1 MRSRGQGRYKRNEQ
15 KENPDLTDG
24 RKPGLMAVEKK
35 KKKHGSKRKKKNK
48 PEKKP
53 EEGRSQGLSLQCL
66 QSAEAAPVKAVH
78 FSGQPGKA
86 VPVKGYTAD
95 CPKGL
100 RVAGSGAL
108 RAWPWF
114 R

>member
-1 MRSRGQGRYKRNEQ
+1 
-15 KENPDLTDG
+15 
-24 RKPGLMAVEKK
+24 MAVERKVHRIK
-35 KKKHGSKRKKKNK
+35 TPTNQPNKQKRNKRK
-48 PEKKP
+48 EKP

-66 QSAEAAPVKAVH
+66 QRAEAAPVKAVH
-78 FSGQPGKA
+78 FSGQPGTA
-86 VPVKGYTAD
+86 APPKGYTGD

-108 RAWPWF
+108 SAWPWF